1 MASITFVDC
10 RYSDAS
16 FSGLEIVGLA
26 VGYNQGPFGCIFSF
40 TPTVKAK
47 AVKFDLSYTV
57 VSNSRTVYCKTANS
71 ANEYDYE
78 SLGSVTFTTGA
89 AGSRTASFT
98 ITGTFNAG
106 TTYYLFLQ
114 STTSGDNGYIE
125 SISGTVTFTAAAPSV
140 YVKVGGNWKQCA
152 GVYVKAGG
160 SWKEAAEVDARA
172 GGVWKKADQ

>member
-10 RYSDAS
+10 RYANDS
-16 FSGLEIVGLA
+16 FPGLKIVGLA
-26 VGYNQGPFGCIFSF
+26 SQYPGNAFGCIFSF

-89 AGSRTASFT
+89 AGSRTASIT
-98 ITGTFNAG
+98 ITGTFNAN

-114 STTSGDNGYIE
+114 SNTSGSYGYIE
-125 SISGTVTFTAAAPSV
+125 SISGTVTFTAAAPTIKYYNGSSWVTVSALKYYNSSSNWADLSV
-140 YVKVGGNWKQCA
+140 AKYYDGSNWVQ
-152 GVYVKAGG
+152 
-160 SWKEAAEVDARA
+160 SS
-172 GGVWKKADQ
+172 

>member
-16 FSGLEIVGLA
+16 FSGLKIVGLA
-26 VGYNQGPFGCIFSF
+26 VGYNQGPFGCIYSF
-40 TPTVKAK
+40 TPTVNAR
-47 AVKFDLSYTV
+47 AVTFDLSYTV
-57 VSNSRTVYCKTANS
+57 VSNSRTVYCKTAAS
-71 ANEYDYE
+71 PDDYSYE

-98 ITGTFNAG
+98 IAGTFNAG
-106 TTYYLFLQ
+106 TPCYLFLQ

-152 GVYVKAGG
+152 GVYVKANGG
-160 SWKEAAEVDARA
+160 WEEAESVHTRA
-172 GGVWKKADQ
+172 GGVWREANG